1 MKNSYLLKKGKIH
14 SIVLHRRKQRKYS
27 FSFSVNPIC
36 LAVEYLRE
44 IGPCPQILCKGFPK
58 IKNLI
63 LHQKNFKNIMYV
75 VFSKF
80 YGKISYP
87 FYVLQCMNK
96 FYRMKLL
103 QLI

>member
-1 MKNSYLLKKGKIH
+1 M
-14 SIVLHRRKQRKYS
+14 KQRKHS
-27 FSFSVNPIC
+27 EPLFLFSVNPIC

-96 FYRMKLL
+96 FY
-103 QLI
+103 